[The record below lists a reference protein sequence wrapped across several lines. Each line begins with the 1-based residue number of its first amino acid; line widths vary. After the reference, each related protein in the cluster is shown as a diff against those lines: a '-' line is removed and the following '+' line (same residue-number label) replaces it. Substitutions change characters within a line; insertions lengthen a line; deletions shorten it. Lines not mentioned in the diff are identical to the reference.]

1 MPAQLTSHYVRTRP
15 TKALSR
21 LVSWALVEGRPLTTR
36 GRWINP
42 LVFGLQRLALALP
55 DARTVERPIFIIG
68 TGRSGTTLL
77 GTVLSMHRAVAF
89 LNEPKAVWHRI
100 HPEEDVIG
108 SYATGPARFHLDAAD
123 ATTARV
129 RRAHQLFG
137 AYLTAVRGQQL
148 LDKYPELVFRVD
160 FVRALFPD
168 AQFVLLVRNGWDAC
182 RSIEDWSARLGV
194 ATGREIHDWWGRAD
208 RKWHYLLDYV
218 TSHVPSLAAGVPS
231 LRGVRDHRQRA
242 ALEWAL
248 AMQAGLDAQHRLP
261 GHVHLVRYEDLTA
274 RPQDT
279 LYALFQALR
288 LTDDAVC
295 RAFAQR
301 EVRPGRA
308 HEPFELV
315 PEVAPLFLALL
326 RRLDYGS
333 NF

>member
-1 MPAQLTSHYVRTRP
+1 MPAQLTARYVRTRP

-42 LVFGLQRLALALP
+42 LVFGLQHVALALP
-55 DARTVERPIFIIG
+55 AVRAVERPIFIIG

-89 LNEPKAVWHRI
+89 LNEPKAIWHRI

-108 SYATGPARFHLDAAD
+108 SYATGPARLYLDAGE
-123 ATTARV
+123 ATAARV
-129 RRAHQLFG
+129 DTAHQLFG
-137 AYLTAVRGQQL
+137 AYLTAVRGRKL

-160 FVRALFPD
+160 FVRALFPE

-194 ATGREIHDWWGRAD
+194 ESGHEVHDWWGRDD
-208 RKWHYLLDYV
+208 RKWHHLLDYAER
-218 TSHVPSLAAGVPS
+218 HVPSLTAVVPV
-231 LRGVRDHRQRA
+231 LRGVRDHSQRA

-248 AMQAGLDAQHRLP
+248 AMQAGLEAQHRLP
-261 GHVHLVRYEDLTA
+261 DRVHLVRYEDLTTH
-274 RPQDT
+274 PQAT
-279 LYALFQALR
+279 LSALFQTLLLA
-288 LTDDAVC
+288 DDAVC
-295 RAFAQR
+295 RAFAEQ

-308 HEPFELV
+308 YEPFVLL
-315 PEVAPLFLALL
+315 PEVAPLFHTLMRQLS
-326 RRLDYGS
+326 YGPGI
-333 NF
+333 